1 MSPCVGGA
9 PPPPPPAPGVPSVME
24 RSPELVLEG
33 LTSGVM
39 LLTTGQPT
47 GVEED
52 EEPAGALNPRIRR

>member
-9 PPPPPPAPGVPSVME
+9 PPAPGVPSVIE
-24 RSPELVLEG
+24 RSPEFVLEG

-52 EEPAGALNPRIRR
+52 EEPAGALKPRIRR